1 MELDKESNNQ
11 IETVVMDKKK
21 AKQKVNPE
29 FAKMDSTAKSINY
42 KITQAAV
49 SGNRGEVK
57 RLKGELVNLDK
68 KANAHPANQPTRFK
82 KRY

>member
-68 KANAHPANQPTRFK
+68 KANNHPANQTRFK
-82 KRY
+82 NRY